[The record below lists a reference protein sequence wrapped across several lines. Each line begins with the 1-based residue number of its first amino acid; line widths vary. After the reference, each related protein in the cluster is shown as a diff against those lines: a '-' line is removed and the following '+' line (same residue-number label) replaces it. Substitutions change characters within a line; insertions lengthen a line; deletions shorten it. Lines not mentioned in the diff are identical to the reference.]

1 MKKRIEKEAKKVNHE
16 LDNATRKLGQEAN
29 KVTGID
35 ISHVVNPEA
44 SGHKEATK
52 NARDQLG
59 IGHNNQQDNTELTG
73 AGAAPE
79 EHHEN

>member
-1 MKKRIEKEAKKVNHE
+1 MLTKNINATLIIELKSEFYIEK
-16 LDNATRKLGQEAN
+16 EAN

-44 SGHKEATK
+44 DHKEALR
-52 NARDQLG
+52 NARDKLG
-59 IGHNNQQDNTELTG
+59 IAHNNQQDNTELTG
-73 AGAAPE
+73 ATPA

>member
-16 LDNATRKLGQEAN
+16 LDNATKKLGQEAN

-35 ISHVVNPEA
+35 ISHVVNPDA
-44 SGHKEATK
+44 SDHKEALRG
-52 NARDQLG
+52 ARDKLG

-73 AGAAPE
+73 TTSE